1 MKQKGGVIK
10 RSSWTILVLFS
21 ILGLMVLI
29 GCGNGGGGGGG
40 GGGGAAPTSFNT
52 TTLFPLTSNWQT
64 DYWTLF
70 VDTNDHD
77 FNGVMTRV
85 MADTRGPR
93 LSYWTND
100 QNGLLLHG
108 FMWGDGFKE
117 VFSEPMYV
125 AHPICRIGD
134 IHTGTFTAR
143 LVEINYYI
151 ECVGVEDVTVP
162 AGTFA
167 NCMKIRLMIWPDG
180 AQQTDFGY
188 ETLWLADN
196 VGFVRAEADDNN
208 LSELFVDAGDTRQL
222 LSYHITDVDGL
233 SDDEKALREYGSRF
247 QEYYMAEDLNGMMS
261 LLSPALKFKCMS
273 KAQLNAYF
281 DDLFQNYSDILPL
294 WSTEDI
300 QFNGDEATTFR
311 EALTTRVDST
321 GAREWEW
328 NRETRNFRK
337 ENGEWK
343 WYGDH
348 LDFKWDYPAVR
359 LRNTM
364 DGGEPRVYNP
374 MEAAFID
381 CSDDE
386 FIDTPDVVA
395 SLTVTGPPG
404 SGIDGVDL
412 KPSWD
417 PDNGWRG
424 FWDTDSLQN
433 PVSGFY
439 TFRVEEPDGDYSMI
453 TDYLDATYRLAVPQ
467 NLDPFDGEGGVPT
480 GSVTLTWDPV
490 NHAHAYRVDMQ
501 SSTDDGNTWHTME
514 GHWPS
519 DPQVTVNL
527 AADTQYVW
535 RVRARRFDV
544 YWEVDS
550 ESRTDWAWFAT
561 YHVFNIF
568 GHVHY
573 RTYSD
578 DSNEYKGWLGFTK
591 NNQPIQASDITK
603 IELKDSSNN
612 PVPLGGTQFFS
623 SSYFRGGW
631 NSATSS
637 VDFRGPE
644 SDSGF
649 GIGFPVDTRLAAGTY
664 TYEATTSGGDILTLD
679 RYFPGETDSP
689 VVDKNSMNYQWLGD
703 GALYLTW
710 TVPTGSY
717 DRLRI
722 DLYTQDDDDMLY
734 VNLPPDKE
742 ELTIPAEWIQ
752 KMTDLK
758 NPSSAKWVI
767 VTRSIE
773 GGGNNYARGYSDTVT
788 IPWGGGGG

>member
-1 MKQKGGVIK
+1 MKQNGDVIK
-10 RSSWTILVLFS
+10 RSFFIVLVIFS
-21 ILGLMVLI
+21 IIGLMAFY

-40 GGGGAAPTSFNT
+40 GAGGGPTSFTT

-64 DYWTLF
+64 DVWTLF
-70 VDTNDHD
+70 VDSAEHD
-77 FNGVMTRV
+77 FNGVLTKI
-85 MADTRGPR
+85 MADTRGPT
-93 LSYWTND
+93 LLYWTND

-108 FMWGDGFKE
+108 FMNDEDGKVEFDPP
-117 VFSEPMYV
+117 VRV
-125 AHPICRIGD
+125 ANPICRIGD
-134 IHTGTFTAR
+134 IHSLTITAKAAGGSEDFN
-143 LVEINYYI
+143 VYI

-162 AGTFA
+162 AGTFF
-167 NCMKIRLMIWPDG
+167 NCMKIRMKIWPVGD
-180 AQQTDFGY
+180 QPSKYGY
-188 ETLWLADN
+188 ETVWLADN
-196 VGFVRAEADDNN
+196 VGFVRAEADDTNG
-208 LSELFVDAGDTRQL
+208 SELFVDAGDTREL
-222 LSYHITDVDGL
+222 LSYHITDMDGL
-233 SDDEKALREYGSRF
+233 TADEQAIWDWGLRYK
-247 QEYYMAEDLNGMMS
+247 EYYAAEQLDDIMNMFS
-261 LLSPALKFKCMS
+261 DNLKVRCATKS
-273 KAQLNAYF
+273 QLNTNLNN
-281 DDLFQNYSDILPL
+281 LFNNFSGLL
-294 WSTEDI
+294 WLSSVEDI
-300 QFNGDEATTFR
+300 QIDGDEAMYLR
-311 EALTTRVDST
+311 EALQTRINDSD
-321 GAREWEW
+321 GSRQWFWE
-328 NRETRNFRK
+328 RETRKLRK

-343 WYGDH
+343 FYGDQ
-348 LDFKWDYPAVR
+348 LDFRWDYPAVR

-364 DGGEPRVYNP
+364 DGGQHWVYNP
-374 MEAAFID
+374 METSFLKCGTSDYID
-381 CSDDE
+381 SPNDL
-386 FIDTPDVVA
+386 A
-395 SLTVTGPPG
+395 SITVTGPPG
-404 SGIDGVDL
+404 SGIDDLDL
-412 KPSWD
+412 KPSWED
-417 PDNGWRG
+417 DGSWRG
-424 FWDTDSLQN
+424 FWDMDSLKN
-433 PVSGFY
+433 AVSGFY
-439 TFRVEEPDGDYSMI
+439 TFRVEEADGDYSMV
-453 TDYLDATYRLAVPQ
+453 TDYLDATYRLAIAE

-480 GSVTLTWDPV
+480 GSVKLSWAPV
-490 NHAHAYRVDMQ
+490 DHAHAYRIDMRF
-501 SSTDDGNTWHTME
+501 STDEGKTWNGIPSLNTSNTE
-514 GHWPS
+514 
-519 DPQVTVNL
+519 VTVNL
-527 AADTQYVW
+527 DPKTQYEW

-578 DSNEYKGWLGFTK
+578 GSNEYKGWLGFTK

-623 SSYFRGGW
+623 SSYFRGWW

-644 SDSGF
+644 FDSGF
-649 GIGFPVDTRLAAGTY
+649 GIGFPVDTSLAAGTY
-664 TYEATTSGGDILTLD
+664 TYEATTSGGDLLTLD
-679 RYFPGETDSP
+679 RYFPGETISP
-689 VVDKNSMNYQWLGD
+689 VADKNSMNYQWLGD

-788 IPWGGGGG
+788 IPW